1 MIRMEAV
8 MEYIASDEYCRSQ
21 MLLRYFGETGAPR
34 CGRCDICLERNK
46 MNLNEMEFNQIREKV
61 KELLKQKP
69 MTLPELVFEAG
80 SYGEAH
86 MLLVIRWLEDK
97 GAITRDEQMRY
108 AWRKQFR
115 LRI

>member
-1 MIRMEAV
+1 MN
-8 MEYIASDEYCRSQ
+8 IAGARCC
-21 MLLRYFGETGAPR
+21 LRYFGETGAPR

-61 KELLKQKP
+61 KELLQQKP